1 MLNGN
6 LKVTDF
12 LDKSFKD
19 TEKDGWVH
27 IQYGKQ

>member
-6 LKVTDF
+6 LKVSDF

-19 TEKDGWVH
+19 IEKDGWVH